1 MIFEIDTFE
10 YEPSI
15 HHINVRSKTIKKKVN
30 GEYKLK
36 FLQYFSL
43 ILANLALLFTLLIII
58 GSFVLLALAN
68 TEQYSEVHLQI
79 FMGLVI
85 STIVI
90 GVVAGIT
97 SVAYFSN
104 ETQARLKRL
113 ATCFCQEEIK
123 AETKNYNKLLELQ
136 ARDIKLSLIQKA
148 KERLKEICKKH
159 PCDFS
164 NEDLKY
170 FIKCDIKN
178 NKMLIGATKKDK
190 VPNVDYCNSKEAL
203 EEFIET
209 WECVIK
215 PELTIF

>member
-43 ILANLALLFTLLIII
+43 IFANLTLLFTLLTIIDI
-58 GSFVLLALAN
+58 FVLLANA
-68 TEQYSEVHLQI
+68 EQHLEVHLQI
-79 FMGLVI
+79 FIGLAI
-85 STIVI
+85 STIII
-90 GVVAGIT
+90 GIIAGILST
-97 SVAYFSN
+97 TYFSDG
-104 ETQARLKRL
+104 TQTHLKL
-113 ATCFCQEEIK
+113 LTTCFCQEEIE
-123 AETKNYNKLLELQ
+123 AETENYNKLLELQ
-136 ARDIKLSLIQKA
+136 ARDIKMSLIQKA
-148 KERLKEICKKH
+148 RERLKEICKKH

-178 NKMLIGATKKDK
+178 NKMLIGTTKKDK

-203 EEFIET
+203 EKFIET

-215 PELTIF
+215 PELISF

>member
-43 ILANLALLFTLLIII
+43 ILANLTLLFTLLTIIDI
-58 GSFVLLALAN
+58 FVLLANA
-68 TEQYSEVHLQI
+68 EQYFKVNLQI
-79 FMGLVI
+79 FIGLII
-85 STIVI
+85 ST
-90 GVVAGIT
+90 VVMGIIT
-97 SVAYFSN
+97 GIISAAYFSD
-104 ETQARLKRL
+104 ETQARLKLL
-113 ATCFCQEEIK
+113 ATCFCQEEI
-123 AETKNYNKLLELQ
+123 AIETKNYNRLLELQ
-136 ARDIKLSLIQKA
+136 AQDIKLSLIQKA
-148 KERLKEICKKH
+148 RERLKEICKKH

-178 NKMLIGATKKDK
+178 NKMLIGTAKKDK

-215 PELTIF
+215 PELISF